1 MDGRRRPAPERRST
15 SSALETGAGAGAMG
29 SGFMEV
35 TFGGGGLAAGG
46 GGGGS
51 GARGFICLEAGFVAV
66 NGIFIES
73 GPQETTHASPG
84 GTTSGL
90 DGMVGSGEVY
100 EGVWR
105 GAGEGCEKV
114 AAMRIASLAW
124 PLASRAL
131 RVLFAFHLHTH
142 YTLHTH

>member
-1 MDGRRRPAPERRST
+1 
-15 SSALETGAGAGAMG
+15 MG

-90 DGMVGSGEVY
+90 AGMVGSGEVY

-105 GAGEGCEKV
+105 VQARLMRKMRKRNLRFSGVSAGTFPD
-114 AAMRIASLAW
+114 M
-124 PLASRAL
+124 
-131 RVLFAFHLHTH
+131 AF
-142 YTLHTH
+142 

>member
-15 SSALETGAGAGAMG
+15 SSALETGAGDGAVG

-51 GARGFICLEAGFVAV
+51 GARGFICFEAGFVAV

-90 DGMVGSGEVY
+90 AGMVGSGDVFEGEVPATDAKNAKTQL
-100 EGVWR
+100 EIQWR
-105 GAGEGCEKV
+105 SAGTF
-114 AAMRIASLAW
+114 S
-124 PLASRAL
+124 
-131 RVLFAFHLHTH
+131 FTFHLSVITSR
-142 YTLHTH
+142 

>member
-15 SSALETGAGAGAMG
+15 SSALETGAGDGAMG

-66 NGIFIES
+66 NGILTET
-73 GPQETTHASPG
+73 GPQDTTHASPG
-84 GTTSGL
+84 GTTSGFA
-90 DGMVGSGEVY
+90 GMV
-100 EGVWR
+100 
-105 GAGEGCEKV
+105 
-114 AAMRIASLAW
+114 AAVRCV
-124 PLASRAL
+124 R
-131 RVLFAFHLHTH
+131 
-142 YTLHTH
+142 